1 MLDGSTIFALALV
14 LFVLVTLAAGIRQ
27 VPQGYHF
34 TVERFRK
41 YNRTLTPG
49 LGLVIPYI
57 ETIGNK
63 VNMMEQVLDVPTQEV
78 ITRDNAAV
86 TVDGVVFYQVLD
98 APRASY
104 EVADLNLAL
113 LNLVMTN
120 IRTVMGSMELD
131 QLLSHRD
138 EINVKLLTVVDAAV
152 SPWGIKTTRIEIKD
166 IVPPRDLADA
176 MARQMKAERDRRAA
190 ILEAEGLKQAAILKA
205 EGLKQSQILEAEGRR
220 EAAFRDAEARERSAQ
235 AEAEATRLV
244 SDAIASGS
252 MGAVNYL
259 VAEKYVKALDNLAR
273 SPNQKVLLLPTEV
286 AGLSG
291 SARGYIGDCEGS
303 QRRNPACARGDAAAG
318 PREGVGTRPAR
329 HARRRPGGA
338 AAAAARPLG
347 RLEGIAPDG
356 RHRLVLALAHR
367 RYPASRRGGG
377 DARCFLVLDRAGRG
391 GDGARAVRRFSVAGA
406 AARALCG
413 PGAGGRR
420 NRALPAAPVSTWSGR
435 CALPERARPFARRQG
450 PAAGDRDR
458 ERRGHSAHRRQRL
471 ARRGCRPAG
480 GCACYRQRRGRRHA
494 PGRTG
499 VRRP

>member
-1 MLDGSTIFALALV
+1 MQMDIGGSTVVAMIMAV
-14 LFVLVTLAAGIRQ
+14 FVVITLMAGIRQ

-57 ETIGNK
+57 ETIGTK
-63 VNMMEQVLDVPTQEV
+63 MNMMEQVLDVPTQEV

-104 EVADLNLAL
+104 EVTNLQLAL

-131 QLLSHRD
+131 QLLSNRD
-138 EINVKLLTVVDAAV
+138 EINVKLLHVVDAAIA
-152 SPWGIKTTRIEIKD
+152 PWGIKATRIEIKD

-190 ILEAEGLKQAAILKA
+190 ILEAEGQKQASILKA
-205 EGLKQSQILEAEGRR
+205 EGMKQSQILEAEGRK
-220 EAAFRDAEARERSAQ
+220 EAAFRDAEARERGAQ
-235 AEAEATRLV
+235 AEAEATRMV
-244 SDAIASGS
+244 SEAIAKGS

-291 SARGYIGDCEGS
+291 
-303 QRRNPACARGDAAAG
+303 
-318 PREGVGTRPAR
+318 
-329 HARRRPGGA
+329 
-338 AAAAARPLG
+338 
-347 RLEGIAPDG
+347 
-356 RHRLVLALAHR
+356 VLAGISEIAKAATGSTTEAPR
-367 RYPASRRGGG
+367 VPSSRAKVQTA
-377 DARCFLVLDRAGRG
+377 DARVTLDE
-391 GDGARAVRRFSVAGA
+391 
-406 AARALCG
+406 
-413 PGAGGRR
+413 
-420 NRALPAAPVSTWSGR
+420 AAPRSVSRS
-435 CALPERARPFARRQG
+435 PVG
-450 PAAGDRDR
+450 PW
-458 ERRGHSAHRRQRL
+458 
-471 ARRGCRPAG
+471 
-480 GCACYRQRRGRRHA
+480 
-494 PGRTG
+494 G
-499 VRRP
+499 VLKE